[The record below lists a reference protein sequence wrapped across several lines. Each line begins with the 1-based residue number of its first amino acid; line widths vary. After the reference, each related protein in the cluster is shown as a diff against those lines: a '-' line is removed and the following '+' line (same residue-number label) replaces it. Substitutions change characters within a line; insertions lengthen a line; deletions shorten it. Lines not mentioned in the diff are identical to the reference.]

1 MKIKMVRGVALGG
14 GIDGEPGKVY
24 EVGGDAFGRS
34 LIARGKAV
42 VYAEKEKQAKP
53 LEEMKAGE
61 LIAYAEE
68 HDLDIGGLQAQAG
81 KDKIL
86 SAVKAAIEKKQRGQE

>member
-24 EVGGDAFGRS
+24 EVGDAFGRS

-81 KDKIL
+81 QPKVL
-86 SAVKAAIEKKQRGQE
+86 AAVKAAIEKKQGGQE